1 MIQAKPTV
9 SCLLPT
15 PVGQLCLVANDEALL
30 SVELVGDSR
39 PTIPKAASPS
49 HHPILGPAC
58 DELVAYFHGQL
69 QHFTVPFTQ
78 VGTPFQRE
86 VWAALCTIPYG
97 ERRSYAWLA
106 KEIGRPRAVR
116 AVGAANGRN
125 PLAIIVPCH
134 RVIGSSGALT
144 GYAGG
149 LDMKRWL
156 LTHELGMQDAS
167 TARAGPHASD
177 AAPRWTIAS

>member
-1 MIQAKPTV
+1 MIQASPTV
-9 SCLLPT
+9 SCLLFT

-30 SVELVGDSR
+30 SVKLVGDSR
-39 PTIPKAASPS
+39 SMIPEAVPRSR
-49 HHPILGPAC
+49 HPILGRAC
-58 DELVAYFHGQL
+58 DELVAYFQGHL
-69 QHFTVPFTQ
+69 QHFTVPLAQ

-86 VWAALCTIPYG
+86 VWAALRTIPYG

-125 PLAIIVPCH
+125 ALAIIVPCH

-156 LTHELGMQDAS
+156 LTHELEMQAGS
-167 TARAGPHASD
+167 TAQPGPHASNV
-177 AAPRWTIAS
+177 AVRRTIAI